1 MRVCKGSTAKS
12 GLSAVAYVI
21 MVLFFRETDLD
32 RVGQEGTK
40 KEGGGGGKA
49 VRCYK
54 MCPSPPSLSPSSLP
68 LRSGLWPLGIE
79 SQTKTL
85 MGPQL
90 IAVRKEREG
99 GRATTQL
106 LTYLCWRF
114 SFPGRGRRKPSAL
127 RVRTSRISSR
137 GNIRHDHKVRQ

>member
-1 MRVCKGSTAKS
+1 
-12 GLSAVAYVI
+12 

-90 IAVRKEREG
+90 IAVWKEREG
-99 GRATTQL
+99 GGKSDDAAANLPL
-106 LTYLCWRF
+106 LALLF
-114 SFPGRGRRKPSAL
+114 SRKRKEETFCPACAYVSDF
-127 RVRTSRISSR
+127 IPWQHSS
-137 GNIRHDHKVRQ
+137 